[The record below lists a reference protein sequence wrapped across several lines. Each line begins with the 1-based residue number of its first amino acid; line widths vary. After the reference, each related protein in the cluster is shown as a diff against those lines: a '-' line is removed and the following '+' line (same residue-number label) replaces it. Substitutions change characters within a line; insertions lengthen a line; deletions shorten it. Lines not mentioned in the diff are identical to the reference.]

1 MDENIAATARLT
13 LGADP
18 ERFIFNESGELVPV
32 CGWLGGT
39 KKNPVPLGPGLN
51 KLFVQEDNIMAEYN
65 IPPAS
70 NREGFARSIQTAEK
84 YLLLRVRDT
93 NAGYYVSTACSAI
106 VSNRLVATTLGA
118 DMFGCSAEFDAYTE
132 GGEVPTPR
140 MRMVGADEYGEPTSQ
155 ERYAGG
161 HLHLG
166 ITVNDEYV
174 QRIPRY
180 VLAALC
186 DASIGLCAAPHD
198 KQGGRR
204 AVYGQAGRFR
214 PTKYGIEYRVLS
226 NFWTNDPMYSML
238 VADAAFRVMRFVAQE
253 KMSTIHSV
261 FDDIPWGAVREA
273 INTEDAAAAHALY
286 SHIWNELTGRI
297 AA

>member
-1 MDENIAATARLT
+1 MDENIAATAILT

-18 ERFIFNESGELVPV
+18 ERFILDGDANIVPV

-39 KKNPVPLGPGLN
+39 KKNPVPLGPEKH

-65 IPPAS
+65 IPPAH
-70 NREGFARSIQTAEK
+70 NIEAFTNSIQLAERH
-84 YLLLRVRDT
+84 LLLRVQRERED
-93 NAGYYVSTACSAI
+93 YHVSSSCSAV
-106 VSNRLVATTLGA
+106 VSNKLVASTLGA
-118 DMFGCSAEFDAYTE
+118 DTFGCSAEFDAYTE
-132 GGEVPTPR
+132 GEEVPTPR
-140 MRMVGADEYGEPTSQ
+140 MRLIGADDGGEPTAQ

-166 ITVNDEYV
+166 ITINNEYV

-186 DASIGLCAAPHD
+186 DASIGLAATPHD
-198 KQGGRR
+198 RQRGRR

-226 NFWTNDPMYSML
+226 NFWINDPMFSAL
-238 VADAAFRVMRFVAQE
+238 VADAAFRLMRFVARE
-253 KMSTIHSV
+253 KMSAIHSV
-261 FDDIPWGAVREA
+261 FDEIPWGAVREA
-273 INTEDAAAAHALY
+273 INTEDAGAAHALY